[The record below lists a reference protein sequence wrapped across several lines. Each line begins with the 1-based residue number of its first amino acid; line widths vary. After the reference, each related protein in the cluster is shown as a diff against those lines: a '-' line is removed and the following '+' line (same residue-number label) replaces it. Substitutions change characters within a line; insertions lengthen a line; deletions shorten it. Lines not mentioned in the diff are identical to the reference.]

1 MLNYKDIKEN
11 TIILSEDKIK
21 KKTYRLV
28 GYIKTDNIAE
38 ISKAINGVML
48 GRKDWSGAIEFVECE
63 DYD

>member
-48 GRKDWSGAIEFVECE
+48 GRNDWAGAIEFVECE

>member
-1 MLNYKDIKEN
+1 MFNYKDIKEN
-11 TIILSEDKIK
+11 TIILPEDKIK

-28 GYIKTDNIAE
+28 GYIKTDNITE
-38 ISKAINGVML
+38 ISKAINNVML